1 MPVNDD
7 SQKALL
13 RGRFKARCVERAVRA
28 REKAIRGKRL
38 LRTSSDDFHMDDDDE
53 EGDDEIM
60 QDEVGFFFWPYF
72 LTSLYLN
79 VL

>member
-1 MPVNDD
+1 VEGD

-28 REKAIRGKRL
+28 REKAIRGKRSS
-38 LRTSSDDFHMDDDDE
+38 RISSDDFHMDDEEED

-60 QDEVGFFFWPYF
+60 KDEVRFFAPFSEL
-72 LTSLYLN
+72 LTASE
-79 VL
+79 